1 MAHETTY
8 EVYTLAD
15 GRWLLDTR
23 FKKSQRERAIHEGKK
38 LAKQPGI
45 DAVKVVR
52 EIYDDDD
59 DLIKESTVYNS
70 RKKEEEGDSFAAGID
85 DLAPAISVPGFE
97 DLEEETEIDADAD
110 AESSGNRRG
119 IANVFSRRKHETV
132 ADDAAQAD
140 GPRVRQR
147 GAAGSC
153 AQSLCLSTRCSS
165 LGRSALC
172 SQRSPHSY
180 LHRTFH
186 RQAMATRR
194 AISSKSFAHAL
205 LTKEA

>member
-23 FKKSQRERAIHEGKK
+23 FKKSQRKRAIHEGKK

-52 EIYDDDD
+52 EIYDGDDN
-59 DLIKESTVYNS
+59 LIKESTVYNS
-70 RKKEEEGDSFAAGID
+70 QKKEEGDSFAAGID

-97 DLEEETEIDADAD
+97 DLEEEPEIDADAD
-110 AESSGNRRG
+110 AESSGGRRG
-119 IANVFSRRKHETV
+119 IASVFSRRKRETA

-140 GPRVRQR
+140 GPQQSA
-147 GAAGSC
+147 GAPA
-153 AQSLCLSTRCSS
+153 
-165 LGRSALC
+165 
-172 SQRSPHSY
+172 
-180 LHRTFH
+180 
-186 RQAMATRR
+186 RR
-194 AISSKSFAHAL
+194 R
-205 LTKEA
+205 

>member
-59 DLIKESTVYNS
+59 NLIKESTVYNS
-70 RKKEEEGDSFAAGID
+70 QKKEEEGDSFAAGID

-140 GPRVRQR
+140 GPQQSAGAPARRR
-147 GAAGSC
+147 GIMRPELMLIYKMFIIGAVSFVFAAFTT
-153 AQSLCLSTRCSS
+153 L
-165 LGRSALC
+165 
-172 SQRSPHSY
+172 
-180 LHRTFH
+180 
-186 RQAMATRR
+186 
-194 AISSKSFAHAL
+194 IFASNFS
-205 LTKEA
+205 